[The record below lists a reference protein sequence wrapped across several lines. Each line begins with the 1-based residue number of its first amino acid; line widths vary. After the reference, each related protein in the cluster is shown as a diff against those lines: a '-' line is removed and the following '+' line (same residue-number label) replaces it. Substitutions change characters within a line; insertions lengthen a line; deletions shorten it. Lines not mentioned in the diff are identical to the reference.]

1 MKDIQ
6 PVFLL
11 SLQRS
16 GSTLVQRMLASHP
29 QVATVSEPWI
39 LVPLLYTLRRRGVN
53 AEYGHRA
60 TVSAIDEFMQE
71 LPDGRT
77 TYLDELR
84 RMTVRLY
91 RQAAGPGPT
100 HFLDKT
106 PRYALVVDEL
116 VETFPDATFIVLWR
130 NPLAVVAS
138 IIETW
143 GHGSWNLDEDKVDVY
158 TGLTRLVDGYER
170 NADRMHAIRYED
182 LLDDPASVT
191 AGMFAHIG
199 IDPRDDAAVEFAGVE
214 LRGKMRDPVGVD
226 RYREVSA
233 EPLAKW
239 RSTLDNPFR
248 KAWCRRY
255 LGIIG
260 ARRLAVMGYDI
271 DVLLA
276 DLEETDGSM
285 QRLGSDLFRAGRGFT
300 RTLFETR
307 LLREQV
313 ALLPE
318 GHKIHRHV

>member
-1 MKDIQ
+1 M
-6 PVFLL
+6 FLL

-29 QVATVSEPWI
+29 QIATVSEPWV

-60 TVSAIDEFMQE
+60 TVSAIDDFMQE
-71 LPDGRT
+71 LPNGRA

-84 RMTVRLY
+84 RTTLRLY
-91 RQAAGPGPT
+91 RHAAGPEPT

-158 TGLTRLVDGYER
+158 TGLTRLVDGYAR
-170 NADRMHAIRYED
+170 NRDRMHAVRYED
-182 LLDDPASVT
+182 LLDDPRSVT
-191 AGMFAHIG
+191 AKMFAHIG
-199 IDPRDDAAVEFAGVE
+199 LDPREDAADEFAGVE

-226 RYREVSA
+226 RYREVST

-260 ARRLAVMGYDI
+260 ADRLAVMGYDI
-271 DVLLA
+271 DVLLT
-276 DLEETDGSM
+276 DLEETDTSM
-285 QRLGSDLFRAGRGFT
+285 HRLGSDLFRAGRGFT

-307 LLREQV
+307 LLREQA
-313 ALLPE
+313 ALLPAA
-318 GHKIHRHV
+318 HKIHRHV